1 LERGGFEHL
10 NLPAIA
16 ERDDAIQIGRELFKN
31 RQSGEVLFPEKQP
44 LETLERMR
52 LELGPVAFSAQYQQ
66 NPTVPG
72 GNRIRWEWWGTYE
85 PPADRRDYSHVVQS
99 WDTGLSA
106 EPTSD
111 PSVCTTWG
119 FREGRWYLLD
129 LFRERLDYGPLRS
142 EVLRLMS
149 RWDCDRVII
158 ESVGSGKI
166 LYRELVREY
175 GVCDMLSP
183 YVPVVDKRTRL
194 ETQMAKL
201 ETGNFMLPR
210 EAPWLE
216 EFRRE
221 CQAFPNGRHDD
232 QVDSLTQFL
241 DWLGHR
247 RGLGFM
253 RGRWRR

>member
-1 LERGGFEHL
+1 MRTSSLPPGRVQHRQRGE
-10 NLPAIA
+10 A
-16 ERDDAIQIGRELFKN
+16 
-31 RQSGEVLFPEKQP
+31 LFPERQP
-44 LETLERMR
+44 LETLKQMR

-72 GNRIRWEWWGTYE
+72 GNRIRWEWWGSYE
-85 PPADRRDYSHVVQS
+85 PPAYRSDYSHVVQS
-99 WDTGLSA
+99 WDTALSA

-111 PSVCTTWG
+111 FSVCTTWG

-129 LFRERLDYGPLRS
+129 LFRERLDYSALKA
-142 EVLRLMS
+142 EVQRLMR
-149 RWDCDRVII
+149 RWHADRVIV
-158 ESVGSGKI
+158 ESTGSGKI
-166 LYRELVREY
+166 LYREFIRELRVRDTFE
-175 GVCDMLSP
+175 P
-183 YVPVVDKRTRL
+183 YIPRVDRRTRL

-201 ETGNFMLPR
+201 ETGNFLLPQ

-216 EFRRE
+216 EFKRE
-221 CQAFPNGRHDD
+221 CQAFPNGRYDD

-253 RGRWRR
+253 RCNARRIVTACAF